1 MVWLKRRS
9 PSADN
14 GIYDTVRGATK
25 LIYPNAHNTEETGG
39 GVDTFNSDGFDL
51 GTNALF
57 RGGGYS
63 FVSWNWDAGSS
74 TVSNDDGNFDYKCKS
89 QHNIWVFHCASA
101 KHDARR

>member
-1 MVWLKRRS
+1 MTRCEVQ
-9 PSADN
+9 
-14 GIYDTVRGATK
+14 TK

-74 TVSNDDGNFDYKCKS
+74 TVSNDDGNFDTNVRSPTQMLGFSIVQAPSMTLGVKTLGHGLNS
-89 QHNIWVFHCASA
+89 TPI
-101 KHDARR
+101 